1 MSVLLM
7 PMWLLSGAFFPESPW
22 LRWIMQLNPLTY
34 GVAGMRRILYWNVP
48 EATLP
53 ANLPSLWLC
62 WTVSL
67 GFAVVMTA
75 LAWRVARHRTQGD
88 LL

>member
-1 MSVLLM
+1 VLLM

-22 LRWIMQLNPLTY
+22 LRWIMLFNPLTY
-34 GVAGMRRILYWNVP
+34 GVAGMRRILYWNAP
-48 EATLP
+48 DATLP